1 MQAISVKN
9 LALIRRHHCANEFFI
24 VDIAL
29 RVLLIN
35 QKLLNLK
42 KLVCLQLTFQNVYKN
57 GKFPTFKIEG

>member
-35 QKLLNLK
+35 QKLLDLK
-42 KLVCLQLTFQNVYKN
+42 KVSVLAMNISKYLHKWEIHSL
-57 GKFPTFKIEG
+57 